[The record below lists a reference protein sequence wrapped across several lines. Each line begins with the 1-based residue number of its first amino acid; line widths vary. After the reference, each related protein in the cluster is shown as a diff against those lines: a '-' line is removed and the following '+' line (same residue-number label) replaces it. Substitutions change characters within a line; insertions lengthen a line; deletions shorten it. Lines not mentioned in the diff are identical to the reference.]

1 MRLFPSLVAV
11 SALVLSLVVRPA
23 LPVAAASITVTTT
36 NDELNTD
43 SACSLREAIQA
54 VNTASGVSGCAAG
67 SGNDT
72 ILLPAGT
79 YTLTIAG
86 GNENNNA
93 TGDLDI
99 FPTSSA
105 VPRTLT
111 IQGSGAT
118 TTVVDGNQLDRV
130 FHLIDQNA
138 TLILRNLTVRNGRL
152 PSAQNGAEV
161 LSCGR
166 LERYNVIIEG
176 DATTGDNTGGA
187 MSVVACASAVD
198 LALVAATSRT

>member
-130 FHLIDQNA
+130 FHLIDSECD
-138 TLILRNLTVRNGRL
+138 
-152 PSAQNGAEV
+152 PDPAQPHRAQRPAAERAGWRWGAELGSPRAV
-161 LSCGR
+161 QRDHRGR
-166 LERYNVIIEG
+166 RDY
-176 DATTGDNTGGA
+176 
-187 MSVVACASAVD
+187 
-198 LALVAATSRT
+198 R